1 MDDRLISIEQT
12 LTALQASGDAL
23 HAEFRRLQAS
33 NDVIRVDLAKLQ
45 VAIDSFAERYAT
57 KADLEMVKT
66 AVSDAK
72 IEFYKAMQAQT
83 WKLIS
88 WMTVV
93 CSALTTAVYF
103 IARNVR

>member
-1 MDDRLISIEQT
+1 MDDRLTSIEQT
-12 LTALQASGDAL
+12 LTGLQASGDAL

-33 NDVIRVDLAKLQ
+33 NDVIRVDLAKSQ

-57 KADLEMVKT
+57 KADLDMVKT

-103 IARNVR
+103 IARNVH